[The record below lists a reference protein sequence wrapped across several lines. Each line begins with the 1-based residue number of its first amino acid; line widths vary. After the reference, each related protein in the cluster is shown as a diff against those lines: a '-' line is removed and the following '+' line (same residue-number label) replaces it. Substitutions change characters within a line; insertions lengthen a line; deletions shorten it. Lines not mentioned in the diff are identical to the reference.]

1 MDWGCVWGLLA
12 GRGACCVVVLL
23 LISDKT
29 YPRGGV
35 FDAVLGSSLAG
46 LNDLRSAAVGLVDA

>member
-1 MDWGCVWGLLA
+1 MFAGVW
-12 GRGACCVVVLL
+12 ACCWVVLL

-46 LNDLRSAAVGLVDA
+46 LNDLRSDAVGLVDA